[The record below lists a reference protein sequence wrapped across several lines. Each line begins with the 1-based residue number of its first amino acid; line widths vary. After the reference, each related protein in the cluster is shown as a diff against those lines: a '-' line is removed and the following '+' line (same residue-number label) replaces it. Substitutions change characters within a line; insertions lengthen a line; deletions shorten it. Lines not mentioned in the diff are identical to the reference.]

1 MKKYL
6 ILSIIFLVGFA
17 FQAEA
22 GNPDRQGQAG
32 AYELLLNPWAQSSG
46 LYGLDIGHV
55 RGIEALRINP
65 AGLAG
70 VNRTELNIG
79 HTFYLQGSDIGLNGL
94 GLGQRIGENGV
105 LGLTLMSVDFGAIP
119 VTTAN
124 QPEGIGVD
132 YEPLYFNLGIGYAHE
147 FSERISVGFTTRL
160 ISEQATSDVSAT
172 GICFDAGIQ
181 YQTGGLKIGIS
192 LRNIG
197 TPIRLRGA
205 GLAYET
211 FSPSSHLNPVSGNES
226 FTAETR
232 IRAFDLPSVFNI
244 GGGYDFKFADE
255 TQRISIL
262 LAFVSNSYT
271 RDQFGGGIEYAF
283 NEMFMVR
290 AGYRYEDGLLDDAQ
304 RTNVHTGLA
313 AGATIQVPFG
323 KDKDSRFGIDYSYK
337 TTSPFDG
344 THAIGVRLAI

>member
-1 MKKYL
+1 MKRFL

-46 LYGLDIGHV
+46 MYGVGIGHV

-65 AGLAG
+65 AGLTG
-70 VNRTELNIG
+70 VNQTELNFS

-105 LGLTLMSVDFGAIP
+105 LGLSLMSVDFGEIP
-119 VTTAN
+119 VTTVN
-124 QPEGIGVD
+124 QPEGLGIN
-132 YEPLYFNLGIGYAHE
+132 YEPLYFNLGIGYAHA
-147 FSERISVGFTTRL
+147 FSERISVGFLTRL

-197 TPIRLRGA
+197 TPVRLRGA

-211 FSPSSHLNPVSGNES
+211 FSPPSNLSPVTGNES
-226 FTAETR
+226 YTAETR

-244 GGGYDFKFADE
+244 GGGYDFKFANE
-255 TQRISIL
+255 TQRVSIMV
-262 LAFVSNSYT
+262 AFVSNSFT
-271 RDQFGGGIEYAF
+271 RDQFGGAIEYAF
-283 NEMFMVR
+283 NEMFMIR
-290 AGYRYEDGLLDDAQ
+290 AGYRYEDGLLDDTQ

-313 AGATIQVPFG
+313 AGATLQVPFG
-323 KDKDSRFGIDYSYK
+323 KDKDSQFGIDYSYK